1 MRGRAYAYFWWHID
15 VVAYALEHGL
25 SYESKINLIADTD
38 ADITFLTTDAD
49 IKFLKIADAD
59 VDMIF
64 LSADMGIFN
73 TADADV
79 DMTKF

>member
-1 MRGRAYAYFWWHID
+1 M
-15 VVAYALEHGL
+15 
-25 SYESKINLIADTD
+25 S
-38 ADITFLTTDAD
+38 TDAD